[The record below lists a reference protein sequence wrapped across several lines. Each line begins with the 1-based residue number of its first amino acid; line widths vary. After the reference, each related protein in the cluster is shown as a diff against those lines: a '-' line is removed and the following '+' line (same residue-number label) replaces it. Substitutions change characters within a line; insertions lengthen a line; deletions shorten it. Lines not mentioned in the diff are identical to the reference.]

1 MELKLQELNTGRDPY
16 DTFIGSAGSF
26 VCLFS
31 SKLNMTSVFFV
42 GESVCC
48 PKTGRARQPPLKRLL
63 NLPDRRASVFTA
75 AFDWVILDKDVYK
88 FNSYYQT
95 IDFFQRVDRD
105 AIVTSA
111 LVIEN
116 DMLIM
121 GHKFSAKMHFH

>member
-1 MELKLQELNTGRDPY
+1 
-16 DTFIGSAGSF
+16 
-26 VCLFS
+26 
-31 SKLNMTSVFFV
+31 MTSVFFV
-42 GESVCC
+42 GESVSCQ
-48 PKTGRARQPPLKRLL
+48 KTGISRQPPLKRLL
-63 NLPDRRASVFTA
+63 NLPNRRASVFTA